1 MEDDESRKR
10 ALFQESITTP
20 KSQKNRPTTPRGMWV
35 LRGRAPNFQGINSM
49 LWRAG
54 KKPKESQTWYMY
66 EMNYKVS

>member
-20 KSQKNRPTTPRGMWV
+20 KSQRNRPTTPRGMWV